1 MTILCVDDEQLV
13 LDLTVTL
20 CRELRQKPEV
30 CGFASAQEVLSWLDG
45 NRADIAILDINMP
58 DMDGLLLAARIKE
71 KRPSTCILFVTG
83 YSQYAMDA
91 LQMHAA
97 GYLMKPISLKRLQ
110 EEVDYIEET
119 LLKPQAA
126 REREKKI
133 EVRTFGE
140 FDVFVDGVAVN
151 FSRSKA
157 KELLA
162 YLVDRR
168 GVSITRPTAH
178 AVLWEDGEYDRA
190 MQKQLDVIIRS
201 LKDTLSAYGISE
213 ILEISKGNLRVCPE
227 KFTCDLYRF
236 LDGRIDAVN
245 AYRGEYMSAYSWASL
260 TEAYMDRVNN
270 NAKS

>member
-168 GVSITRPTAH
+168 
-178 AVLWEDGEYDRA
+178 EEGEYDRA